1 MRRTM
6 LRPALMTLA
15 AAVAAWTVA
24 GSAADKSHE
33 WPAYSGDKGST
44 KYSSLDQINRNTIKS
59 LNIAW
64 TQSSVPAEVK
74 ALFPEAQESTN

>member
-1 MRRTM
+1 MRRTT
-6 LRPALMTLA
+6 LPPGLALA

-24 GSAADKSHE
+24 GSAADKNHE

-44 KYSSLDQINRNTIKS
+44 KYSTLEQINRNTIKS

-64 TQSSVPAEVK
+64 TQSSVPAELK
-74 ALFPEAQESTN
+74 ALFAR